1 MTEPPVRVV
10 DHPASS
16 RYELRVG
23 ERLAGHADYEVLPDG
38 IILTHTE
45 IDPAYR
51 GRGLA
56 NRLAADTLDDI
67 RRRHLRVTPR
77 CPFMAR
83 YIRTHPEYADLVA
96 PPAGTGA

>member
-10 DHPASS
+10 DHPGAS

-23 ERLAGHADYEVLPDG
+23 ERLAGHADYDAQPDR

-45 IDPAYR
+45 IDPAFR
-51 GRGLA
+51 GPGLA

-77 CPFMAR
+77 CPFMTR
-83 YIRTHPEYADLVA
+83 YIRQHPEYGDLVA
-96 PPAGTGA
+96 PTAGSGA

>member
-1 MTEPPVRVV
+1 MTEPAVRVV
-10 DHPASS
+10 DNPGAS

-23 ERLAGHADYEVLPDG
+23 ERLAGHADYDAQPDG
-38 IILTHTE
+38 IVLTHTE
-45 IDPAYR
+45 IDPEFR

-77 CPFMAR
+77 CPFMVWYLR
-83 YIRTHPEYADLVA
+83 QHPEYADLVA
-96 PPAGTGA
+96 PTAGDGT